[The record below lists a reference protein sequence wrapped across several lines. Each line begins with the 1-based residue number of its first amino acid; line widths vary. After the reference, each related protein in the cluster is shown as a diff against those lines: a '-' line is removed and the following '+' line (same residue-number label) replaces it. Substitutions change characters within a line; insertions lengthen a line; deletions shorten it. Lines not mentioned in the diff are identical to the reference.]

1 LRFCGDLRKALGWV
15 RNPNHT
21 GAIQLR
27 TALEAY
33 DAEHGGVLSRWF
45 GGRTKEPPNLK
56 FTPGFF

>member
-1 LRFCGDLRKALGWV
+1 LRKALGWV